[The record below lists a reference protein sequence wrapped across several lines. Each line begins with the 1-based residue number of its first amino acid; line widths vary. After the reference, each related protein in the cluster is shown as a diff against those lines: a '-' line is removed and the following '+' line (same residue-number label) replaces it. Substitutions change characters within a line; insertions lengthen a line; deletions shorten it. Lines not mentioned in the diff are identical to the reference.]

1 MTKEFRVLQL
11 IEQEF
16 IIIFT
21 KYIREWKIGKRAI
34 KEAVL
39 TGSGRQGSFPSSL
52 FNPLCR
58 EKDEKI
64 CRELDLDIQF
74 THKEDLKEPTCLE
87 DVKGKL
93 GE

>member
-11 IEQEF
+11 IEQEL

-21 KYIREWKIGKRAI
+21 KYSRGFGKRAVI
-34 KEAVL
+34 EAVL